1 LTVPPIFCYDIYV
14 YIDVQDLTFIYHMGN
29 YARNSILN
37 FISIQE
43 NIYYEHSP
51 NIELMFFDSNP
62 VELVRCLLLR
72 RIQWQPAKHRL
83 LK

>member
-1 LTVPPIFCYDIYV
+1 
-14 YIDVQDLTFIYHMGN
+14 MGN

-62 VELVRCLLLR
+62 S
-72 RIQWQPAKHRL
+72 
-83 LK
+83 